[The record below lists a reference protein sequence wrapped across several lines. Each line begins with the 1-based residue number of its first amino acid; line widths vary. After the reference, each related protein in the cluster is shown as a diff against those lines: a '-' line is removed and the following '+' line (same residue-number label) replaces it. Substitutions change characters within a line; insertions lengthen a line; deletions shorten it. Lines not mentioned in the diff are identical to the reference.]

1 MAATSDHRSGL
12 RRLRS
17 VAEQAVGLGL
27 PILVAVASV
36 FLVEHIVFLK
46 AADWFIKD
54 TEIATLTAPA
64 PQDPDVVVA
73 KIDEDTL
80 RLFTYRE
87 PFDRKFLSDLI
98 EKLLSFHPRAIG
110 LDLLFDQPTEK
121 AKDDALYRTLHN
133 VDIPMAVTISGIS
146 DLTDEKQFA
155 FEDRFVPPRM
165 RALPNLASDQ
175 SNTVRWVYSGSNVN
189 NYGHVRGLAEVLAND
204 LGVATPRLD
213 RPNRNSQCLEIAW
226 HGSPRPET
234 GAFRTI
240 PAQDLLDPQFQ
251 SLGGALIRNKI
262 VLIGSILTLNDLHRT
277 PFAALDSR
285 RGIMPGVVIHAHAL
299 AQLLHHTSPRLAGLG
314 GDLLV
319 ALLFAFGGAALGAWS
334 RTLGVR
340 ASVGVLLLV
349 VLWAAG
355 LLLFSY
361 SVVSIGLLAPT
372 IASLGSF
379 AVADAL
385 AGGKARRQR
394 QFIHNAFSHY
404 VSPKVVERLLRD
416 PNLSLEGDRRV
427 MTFLFTDVESF
438 TTFSET
444 LESHELAA
452 LLNRYFDGMTQC
464 VLKYDGMIDKFIG
477 DSVMAIFNAPIDL
490 KDHALCAV
498 RAAIE
503 MEQFATE
510 FSREL
515 KERGM
520 PFGITRI
527 GVHTGPAVVGNF
539 GSSTRFSY
547 TATGDSVNLASR
559 LEGLNKYF
567 HTRIAVSETTMRLCP
582 QIAFRPIGE
591 ILVKGKTAP
600 IEVFEPIDSAMA
612 QSPFIRRYRA
622 AYEGLQAN
630 DPSVESE
637 LAALAAEEPSDSLVA
652 LHLSRLRAGEKGV
665 SIVMSEK

>member
-1 MAATSDHRSGL
+1 
-12 RRLRS
+12 
-17 VAEQAVGLGL
+17 
-27 PILVAVASV
+27 
-36 FLVEHIVFLK
+36 
-46 AADWFIKD
+46 
-54 TEIATLTAPA
+54 
-64 PQDPDVVVA
+64 
-73 KIDEDTL
+73 
-80 RLFTYRE
+80 
-87 PFDRKFLSDLI
+87 
-98 EKLLSFHPRAIG
+98 
-110 LDLLFDQPTEK
+110 
-121 AKDDALYRTLHN
+121 
-133 VDIPMAVTISGIS
+133 
-146 DLTDEKQFA
+146 
-155 FEDRFVPPRM
+155 
-165 RALPNLASDQ
+165 
-175 SNTVRWVYSGSNVN
+175 
-189 NYGHVRGLAEVLAND
+189 
-204 LGVATPRLD
+204 
-213 RPNRNSQCLEIAW
+213 
-226 HGSPRPET
+226 
-234 GAFRTI
+234 
-240 PAQDLLDPQFQ
+240 
-251 SLGGALIRNKI
+251 
-262 VLIGSILTLNDLHRT
+262 
-277 PFAALDSR
+277 
-285 RGIMPGVVIHAHAL
+285 
-299 AQLLHHTSPRLAGLG
+299 
-314 GDLLV
+314 
-319 ALLFAFGGAALGAWS
+319 
-334 RTLGVR
+334 
-340 ASVGVLLLV
+340 
-349 VLWAAG
+349 
-355 LLLFSY
+355 
-361 SVVSIGLLAPT
+361 
-372 IASLGSF
+372 
-379 AVADAL
+379 
-385 AGGKARRQR
+385 
-394 QFIHNAFSHY
+394 
-404 VSPKVVERLLRD
+404 
-416 PNLSLEGDRRV
+416 
-427 MTFLFTDVESF
+427 
-438 TTFSET
+438 
-444 LESHELAA
+444 
-452 LLNRYFDGMTQC
+452 MTQC

-652 LHLSRLRAGEKGV
+652 LHLSRLRAGEKAV

>member
-1 MAATSDHRSGL
+1 MPAASNRQSAF
-12 RRLRS
+12 RRFGNI
-17 VAEQAVGLGL
+17 AEQAAALAL
-27 PILVAVASV
+27 PILVAMASV
-36 FLVEHIVFLK
+36 FLVEHVVFLK

-64 PQDPDVVVA
+64 PQDPDIVVA

-87 PFDRKFLSDLI
+87 PVDRKFLSDLI
-98 EKLLSFHPRAIG
+98 ERLLSFHPRAIG
-110 LDLLFDQPTEK
+110 LDVLFDQPTEK
-121 AKDDALYRTLHN
+121 AKDDALYRTLHG
-133 VDIPMAVTISGIS
+133 VDIPMAVTISGVS
-146 DLTDEKQFA
+146 DLADEQQFA

-165 RALPNLASDQ
+165 RALPTLASDQ
-175 SNTVRWVYSGSNVN
+175 SNTVRWVFSGSNVG
-189 NYGHVRGLAEVLAND
+189 NYGRVRGLAQVLAND
-204 LGVATPRLD
+204 LGIATPHLD
-213 RPNRNSQCLEIAW
+213 RPNCNSRCLEIVW
-226 HGSPRPET
+226 HGHPGPET

-240 PAQDLLDPQFQ
+240 PAQDLLDPRFQ
-251 SLGGALIRNKI
+251 SLGALIRDKI
-262 VLIGSILTLNDLHRT
+262 VLIGSIVTLNDLHRT

-299 AQLLHHTSPRLAGLG
+299 AQLLHHTSPRLAGLA

-334 RTLGVR
+334 RALSLR
-340 ASVGVLLLV
+340 ASVGVFLLV

-355 LLLFSY
+355 LLLFRY

-379 AVADAL
+379 GVADAL

-394 QFIHNAFSHY
+394 EFIHNAFSHY

-444 LESHELAA
+444 IESKELARI
-452 LLNRYFDGMTQC
+452 LNSYFDGVTKC
-464 VLKYDGMIDKFIG
+464 VLKHDGMIDKFIG

-498 RAAIE
+498 RCAIE
-503 MEQFATE
+503 IDGFAKG
-510 FSREL
+510 FSRSL
-515 KERGM
+515 RARGM
-520 PFGITRI
+520 EFGVTRI

-547 TATGDSVNLASR
+547 TAAGDSVNLASR

-567 HTRIAVSETTMRLCP
+567 HTHIAVSEATVQLCP
-582 QIAFRPIGE
+582 QLVFRPIGE

-600 IEVFEPIDSAMA
+600 IEVFEPIDSAVA

-622 AYEGLQAN
+622 AYEGLKAN
-630 DPSVESE
+630 DPAVESE
-637 LAALAAEEPSDSLVA
+637 LAALAAEEPSDALVA
-652 LHLSRLRAGEKGV
+652 LHLSRLRAGEKSV
-665 SIVMSEK
+665 SIVMPEK